1 MYGFA
6 GMIGYGFFGSWGGGC
21 GGSGTLID
29 STSSFWV
36 TPKNASDVVQT
47 TGYGNILQE
56 PPGMFSP
63 ELALALILANF
74 FSLIKS

>member
-1 MYGFA
+1 MYGIA
-6 GMIGYGFFGSWGGGC
+6 GMIGYGFFLSLGVGC
-21 GGSGTLID
+21 GGSGTFID

>member
-21 GGSGTLID
+21 GGSGTFID

-56 PPGMFSP
+56 PQGMFSP
-63 ELALALILANF
+63 ELALALILANY